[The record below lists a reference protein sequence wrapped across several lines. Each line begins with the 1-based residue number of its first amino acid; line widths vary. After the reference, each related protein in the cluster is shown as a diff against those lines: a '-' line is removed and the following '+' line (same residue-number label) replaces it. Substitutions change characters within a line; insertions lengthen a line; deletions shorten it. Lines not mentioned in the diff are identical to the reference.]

1 MVFRLVDGIMMNG
14 LLLLSLSMVGLILL
28 LVIVFIDWLVGLFLV
43 SVVVVIWGL
52 CRMVLMVFELI
63 SNVLK

>member
-63 SNVLK
+63 SNVWK